1 MHLRV
6 VPNIWSKSPHPCAWD
21 MRLSQHSVQSCS
33 NHSVNSSYKEGAFRE
48 HGSFYIFICQV
59 FPLVRSCKWGVGN
72 NLGTH
77 KDCLN
82 LCLVSIS
89 LVLLK
94 EMAVSQ
100 TSGWSEIM
108 DDVKACKIICM
119 IHHQTRQ
126 VQPGWSM
133 WFLQASFLRIILQQI
148 QCNVTRTSGCSPRL
162 WPHWPKAK
170 AKTCLG
176 WLEQLDNMY
185 SILVYTVVSAC

>member
-1 MHLRV
+1 MCLRHEIITAQRAELLQSFGKFKLQGRSVPGTWVILHLYL
-6 VPNIWSKSPHPCAWD
+6 P
-21 MRLSQHSVQSCS
+21 
-33 NHSVNSSYKEGAFRE
+33 
-48 HGSFYIFICQV
+48 SFL
-59 FPLVRSCKWGVGN
+59 LVKSCKWGVGN

-94 EMAVSQ
+94 EKAVSQ

-119 IHHQTRQ
+119 IHHQTHQ

-162 WPHWPKAK
+162 WPHCAKAK

-185 SILVYTVVSAC
+185 SILVYYSS